1 MPYYLIGTVSAGH
14 SEHILPNCAAISEV
28 LHHLE
33 YLEDQAGSRRFA
45 EYACSGFNWD
55 SMGQEFRRL
64 QNGVSPTNIDVGQ
77 KSAFQGLTLPI
88 STSSSLGI

>member
-1 MPYYLIGTVSAGH
+1 MPYYIGTVSAGH
-14 SEHILPNCAAISEV
+14 SEHILPSCAAISKA

-33 YLEDQAGSRRFA
+33 YLKDQGGSRRFA

-55 SMGQEFRRL
+55 SMGPEFRTL
-64 QNGVSPTNIDVGQ
+64 QNRVSPINIDVGQ
-77 KSAFQGLTLPI
+77 KSAFQGLALPS